1 MKSNNS
7 RRKFLQ
13 QIGTASLLMP
23 LSSIAAHGYEK
34 IEKRIIP
41 YDKTTSSNETIRIAC
56 IGMGIMG
63 FGDVKTAIKVPGIE
77 F

>member
-23 LSSIAAHGYEK
+23 LSSIAGHGYEK
-34 IEKRIIP
+34 IEKHIIP

-63 FGDVKTAIKVPGIE
+63 FGDVKTQYRVLLLQ